1 MGSPFVIVCLLVGAL
16 LTHALPPP
24 LSTTITTTTIISSSA
39 VTIIP
44 PSGTTIA
51 RSGTATATA
60 TAAMNETEL
69 LRFEA
74 DKADKLINHLESYH
88 FDNQTIRMGGDWL
101 LFIGSQTFTP
111 KFLSLQQNKSAE
123 YEKLNFKLAK
133 LSCTKN
139 KETCLSLVPK
149 LTFYPS
155 MRIYKDGEFYK
166 EFDGDDEIKP
176 VTAFI
181 EQYLDSQHGEEAKAV
196 KAAKL
201 IAAGNNNNAA
211 QKKLDSTTTTTT
223 TTTPVNPLGTVF
235 KLDSKNINSKLEE
248 SAWIVKFY
256 SPFCSHCIAFAPTWV
271 EVAQKLKGTLNVGEV
286 DCTVE
291 KELCKK
297 YEIMMF
303 PSVVFIGAG
312 EPVTF
317 KGTRT
322 LDNLLKF
329 ATDFMASSFNAVSK
343 QEVSDILHSNSSV
356 SIFYIYDFKTTPMK
370 LVENF
375 AEAAALSRHV
385 IQVNVCPDP
394 KARALFPSIP
404 AVSVSQLP
412 LLIVSQGEM
421 DHKDTQIFR
430 GSLNL
435 DTETSRQN
443 VKNWIIKHS
452 KPVLLK
458 LDETTSRSIMDGKNT
473 VVLLVVRGG
482 GEDKKVALQKTE
494 SIDTLREAARRW
506 QNGGGN
512 GDDEASLV
520 SGDRDGKG
528 SVVFAWIDANGK
540 ADYLQRAFGIKVA
553 TAEFPLLLIIN
564 SKEDMFFDVGPDG
577 VGRLPLQSADEILEN
592 LDAVFAGKLK
602 GKEASGRTG
611 LYRLSKSFADFM
623 KRHPLITLLLLSIV
637 VVGLIRW
644 AFAESDDYAVL
655 GRIEPKS
662 E

>member
-1 MGSPFVIVCLLVGAL
+1 MGSPFVIVCLLLGAL

-24 LSTTITTTTIISSSA
+24 LSTTTTTNYSS
-39 VTIIP
+39 VTIIR

-51 RSGTATATA
+51 RFGTATATA

-74 DKADKLINHLESYH
+74 DKADKLIYHLESYH
-88 FDNQTIRMGGDWL
+88 FNNQSIRMGGDWL
-101 LFIGSQTFTP
+101 IFIGSQTCPHCQKFTP

-166 EFDGDDEIKP
+166 EFDGDDEIQP

-201 IAAGNNNNAA
+201 LAAGNNAA
-211 QKKLDSTTTTTT
+211 QKTDSTTTY
-223 TTTPVNPLGTVF
+223 NPHGTVY

-256 SPFCSHCIAFAPTWV
+256 SPFCSHCTAFAPTWV
-271 EVAQKLKGTLNVGEV
+271 EVAGKLKGTLNVGEV

-291 KELCKK
+291 MELCKK

-322 LDNLLKF
+322 LDNLIKF
-329 ATDFMASSFNAVSK
+329 ATEFMASSFNAVSK

-394 KARALFPSIP
+394 KARALFPSVP
-404 AVSVSQLP
+404 AVFLSKLP

-421 DHKDTQIFR
+421 DHKDTQLFR

-443 VKNWIIKHS
+443 VKDWIIKHS

-458 LDETTSRSIMDGKNT
+458 LDETTSRTIMDGKNT

-482 GEDKKVALQKTE
+482 EDAKVALQKTE
-494 SIDTLREAARRW
+494 SIDTLREASRRW

-528 SVVFAWIDANGK
+528 SVMFAWIDANGK

-553 TAEFPLLLIIN
+553 TTEFPLLLIIN
-564 SKEDMFFDVGPDG
+564 SKEDMFFDVGLDG
-577 VGRLPLQSADEILEN
+577 VGRLPLKSADEILEN

-602 GKEASGRTG
+602 VRIFMAFCLILRAS
-611 LYRLSKSFADFM
+611 ADAFICRA
-623 KRHPLITLLLLSIV
+623 KKQVAELGFIGYPNHLL
-637 VVGLIRW
+637 
-644 AFAESDDYAVL
+644 
-655 GRIEPKS
+655 
-662 E
+662 